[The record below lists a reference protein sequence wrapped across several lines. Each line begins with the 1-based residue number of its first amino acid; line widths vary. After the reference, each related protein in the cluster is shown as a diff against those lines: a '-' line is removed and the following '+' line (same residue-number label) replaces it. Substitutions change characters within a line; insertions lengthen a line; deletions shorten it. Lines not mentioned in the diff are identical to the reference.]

1 MNNFP
6 RVFIGFDT
14 HETIAAYVLAH
25 TIQNNASSPV
35 NIIFINRKSI
45 PFFTRKRGELDS
57 TDFSISRF
65 LVPYLCDYE
74 GYAIFMDCDMVCL
87 GDITEIWAHRN
98 NDYAVRA
105 VKHDFYVPKEEI
117 KFLGNI
123 QTTYS
128 KKNWSS
134 FMLFNNAKCRAL
146 DLHTI
151 NTAHG
156 LYLHRFE
163 WLENDSLIGN
173 LPKEWNIL
181 LGVDNVPEFPKNLH
195 YTSGLP
201 CHSGYRQSQCA
212 DIWFEH
218 LRDMLEASEG
228 DMSYLF

>member
-1 MNNFP
+1 MSDFP
-6 RVFIGFDT
+6 RIFIGFDT
-14 HETIAAYVLAH
+14 NETVAAYTLAH
-25 TIQNNASSPV
+25 TLQIHASSP
-35 NIIFINRKSI
+35 ISITFINRKSI

-65 LVPYLCDYE
+65 LVPYLCGYE
-74 GYAIFMDCDMVCL
+74 GYAIFMDSDMICL

-98 NDYAVRA
+98 DNYAVRA
-105 VKHDFYVPKEEI
+105 VKHDEYLPKEEI

-123 QTTYS
+123 QTAYN

-134 FMLFNNAKCRAL
+134 FMLFNNAKCTAL
-146 DLHTI
+146 DLYTV

-163 WLENDSLIGN
+163 WLESEALIGN
-173 LPKEWNIL
+173 LPKSWNIL
-181 LGVDNVPEFPKNLH
+181 IGVDEIPDFPKNLH

-201 CHSGYRQSQCA
+201 CHPGYRQGQCA
-212 DIWFEH
+212 DTWFEY
-218 LRDMLEASEG
+218 LRDMLEAAEG